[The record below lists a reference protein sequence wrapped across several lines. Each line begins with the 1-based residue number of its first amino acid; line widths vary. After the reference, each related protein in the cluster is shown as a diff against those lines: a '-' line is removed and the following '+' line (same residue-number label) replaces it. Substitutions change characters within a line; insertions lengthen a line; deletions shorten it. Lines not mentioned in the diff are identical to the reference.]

1 VKIKDASIPLM
12 RLIAALV
19 CLIWIAQAQQQPD
32 YDKVEIQAK
41 QISSGFYVLFGAGGN
56 IGVSV
61 GNDGILLVDNQYT
74 PLYGKITAA
83 LKRISDRPIR
93 FVVNTH
99 WHGDHI
105 GGNQQMAKNGTVIVA
120 HDNVRTRL
128 INQRSNP
135 NADWR
140 NPPMPDGT
148 LPVVTYKDAMT
159 LHFND
164 EEVDILHVDLAHT
177 DGDSFVYFRKENIL
191 HTGDLFG
198 TGRYPVFIPDN
209 GGSTQGILT
218 AMERIIKT
226 ANAATKI
233 VPGHGIAPVTVKE
246 VQEQHDML
254 AAIRD
259 RILAGVRA
267 GRTLEQIMA
276 SKPTAEFDDHNK
288 AGRTA
293 EEFVTLVY
301 SDLTKGQTSR
311 AK

>member
-1 VKIKDASIPLM
+1 VNIRHATVRFLWLM
-12 RLIAALV
+12 PVVLCVAA
-19 CLIWIAQAQQQPD
+19 ISRAQQQPD

-61 GNDGILLVDNQYT
+61 GKEGILLVDNQYT
-74 PLYGKITAA
+74 PLYGKIMQA
-83 LKRISDRPIR
+83 LRRISDQPIR

-105 GGNQQMAKNGTVIVA
+105 GGNEQMAKNGAVIVA
-120 HDNVRTRL
+120 HENVRTRL

-148 LPVVTYKDAMT
+148 LPVVTYKDAMA
-159 LHFND
+159 LHFNGED
-164 EEVDILHVDLAHT
+164 VDILHVPLAHT
-177 DGDSFVYFRKENIL
+177 DGDSFVYFRKQNVL

-209 GGSTQGILT
+209 GGSSQGIIT
-218 AMERIIKT
+218 ALEAIMKA
-226 ANAATKI
+226 ANADTKI
-233 VPGHGIAPVTVKE
+233 VPGHGIGPVTVKE

-254 AAIRD
+254 VTIRE
-259 RILAGVRA
+259 RILTGIRA
-267 GRTLEQIMA
+267 GKTLAQIVA
-276 SKPTAEFDDHNK
+276 SKPTAEFDEKNK
-288 AGRTA
+288 LGRTP
-293 EEFVTLVY
+293 EEFVTLMHT
-301 SDLTKGQTSR
+301 DLTKQPPSR
-311 AK
+311 P